1 MEWEWELH
9 RPSPEFGHHLCN
21 WVGGECGASHTL
33 VFLPVLFWQQKENK
47 KTSVKNISNNNIVI
61 QLSKWEAHYMI
72 VIQSDWNGKLKKIK
86 MRLII

>member
-1 MEWEWELH
+1 MEWESESCTNRVWILAIICATESEVSVV
-9 RPSPEFGHHLCN
+9 PPPHLF
-21 WVGGECGASHTL
+21 SY
-33 VFLPVLFWQQKENK
+33 LFYFDNK
-47 KTSVKNISNNNIVI
+47 KKTRKQVQQNISNNFI